1 VCSTTH
7 DAFKEGLDL
16 RIDVSMRM
24 IYVELLY
31 FEPLYGYCLFWLR
44 SCVFCS
50 LHFFLV
56 LSF

>member
-7 DAFKEGLDL
+7 DAFKDGVDL

-44 SCVFCS
+44 SCLLFP
-50 LHFFLV
+50 
-56 LSF
+56 